1 MFHFLKNAI
10 WLDSSIRVFYHYLRG
25 VLANFFYRDPARDMI
40 VIGIT
45 GTKGK
50 STTCNIVARW
60 LEAAGKKVCMFSTVN
75 LAINGVWA
83 KNTHKMTSP
92 DPFVLNK
99 FLAEARAAGAEYAV
113 IEVSSHALYYHR
125 VHGIDFDVAVFTNLS
140 QDHLDLHGTMEAY
153 AATKLRLFTA
163 LKYARRKKW
172 VRKVWVVNIDDPYSD
187 MFLQATVDTL
197 ITFGNSANAQIRAL
211 NIESHGL
218 GTTFQIKMPA
228 HTYQIRTQLLGK
240 FNVSNIIA
248 AVGVLHS
255 QKIDIQDIQNAIEA
269 IAEVEGRM
277 QIVPIPLPGTVFVD
291 YAHTEESLKQ
301 VLSTLKD
308 LSMGGRIITIFWATG
323 DRDRDKR
330 PKMGAVVHKYSD
342 IILLT
347 EDDNYGED
355 QFRIMT
361 EVSRGIPRKEGA
373 DFWIIFHREDA
384 IRTALLMARDN
395 DIILLAG
402 KGAEEVIVR
411 NSGPEPWSDVQVVQ
425 RVAKEI
431 QQNQIA

>member
-10 WLDSSIRVFYHYLRG
+10 GLDSSIRVFYHYLRG
-25 VLANFFYRDPARDMI
+25 VFANLYYRNPAKDMI
-40 VIGIT
+40 VIGVT

-50 STTCNIVARW
+50 STTCNIVAHG

-75 LAINGVWA
+75 LALGGKWT
-83 KNTHKMTSP
+83 KNVHKMTSP

-99 FLAEARAAGAEYAV
+99 FLSEARAAGAEYAV

-140 QDHLDLHGTMEAY
+140 QDHLDLHGTMEEY
-153 AATKLRLFTA
+153 AETKLRLFTS
-163 LKYARRKKW
+163 LKYARRKKG
-172 VRKVWVVNIDDPYSD
+172 VRKVGIVNIDDPYSD
-187 MFLQATVDTL
+187 MFLASTVDTL

-211 NIESHGL
+211 DIESNGV
-218 GTTFQIKMPA
+218 GTTFQVKMPA
-228 HTYQIRTQLLGK
+228 HTYEIHTQLLGK

-248 AVGVLHS
+248 AIGVLHS
-255 QKIDIQDIQNAIEA
+255 QKIDIKDIQDSIEA
-269 IAEVEGRM
+269 IAGVEGRM
-277 QIVPIPLPGTVFVD
+277 QIVPNPMPGTVFVD

-301 VLSTLKD
+301 VLITLKD
-308 LSMGGRIITIFWATG
+308 LGSKGRIITIFGATG

-330 PKMGAVVHKYSD
+330 PKMGAIVHKFSD

-361 EVSRGIPRKEGA
+361 EVSKGIPRKEGT

-384 IRTALLMARDN
+384 IRTALLMARPD

-411 NSGPEPWSDVQVVQ
+411 NTGAEPWSDVQMVQ
-425 RVAKEI
+425 KIAREI